1 MGEAT
6 RKGAA
11 ILWAW
16 WGVWGPTA
24 PRLALAKSEGD
35 KLPPLR
41 RPQTRHSCDAPPTR
55 GGAALAGGIQL
66 PGPQAPPAA
75 TIRAAAGGPGPR
87 LGASG
92 NAARGG
98 RGGYAQKARPPA
110 GRSRA
115 GLLGPRGQNTA
126 TTLRGRF
133 LAPSTYAGEDLGAA
147 APEKR
152 QGRAAP
158 EGLGLA
164 FLTGGASART
174 SAPQGLAG
182 AFGRAAPGGRT
193 PGARKARLVREA
205 AGPRCGPVGDT
216 GGAVQFFHL
225 PRPAA
230 KERGREGVPGAGAAP
245 SGAGAPPLGRSF
257 PTAGVKKRAALRSRG
272 SLLFSR

>member
-1 MGEAT
+1 MGRAT

-11 ILWAW
+11 DLWAW
-16 WGVWGPTA
+16 WGAGGPRPPDWFLREREGQAA
-24 PRLALAKSEGD
+24 PVFAARKRAIAAT
-35 KLPPLR
+35 PL
-41 RPQTRHSCDAPPTR
+41 PTR
-55 GGAALAGGIQL
+55 GGAASRAAFKL

-75 TIRAAAGGPGPR
+75 TVRCAAGGPGPR

-98 RGGYAQKARPPA
+98 RGGYAQTARPPA

-115 GLLGPRGQNTA
+115 GRLGPRGQNTA

-133 LAPSTYAGEDLGAA
+133 LAPSTCAGKDLGAA

-174 SAPQGLAG
+174 AAPQGPAG

-205 AGPRCGPVGDT
+205 AGPRCGPVADT
-216 GGAVQFFHL
+216 GARYNFFTFRAQ
-225 PRPAA
+225 PPKSEGGRGF
-230 KERGREGVPGAGAAP
+230 RGR
-245 SGAGAPPLGRSF
+245 GAPPAQGAPSW
-257 PTAGVKKRAALRSRG
+257 T
-272 SLLFSR
+272 